1 MCPLP
6 ILIIGR
12 NDKTGISYTKQGDY
26 YLPGLALPDKEQQP
40 IGIWGQ
46 RHLRHLKQNRRVL
59 YTNLLTSGKLNSYL
73 ADIDKQA
80 EEMFS
85 RLVKQMAEREGVTEQ
100 LKADNQMA
108 WVGRMNSI
116 HSRATEVVNTDSI
129 YT

>member
-1 MCPLP
+1 MKQHFT
-6 ILIIGR
+6 
-12 NDKTGISYTKQGDY
+12 DEKTGFRYTLQGDY
-26 YLPGLALPDKEQQP
+26 YLPDLALPAEEQQP

-59 YTNLLTSGKLNSYL
+59 YTNLLTSGKLNNYL

-80 EEMFS
+80 EEMLF

-100 LKADNQMA
+100 LKADNQMV
-108 WVGRMNSI
+108 WVGLMNDI
-116 HSRATEVVNTDSI
+116 RSRATEVVNTDLI